1 MMEQIMEE
9 RGKEATGCTSGI
21 EDPDIAAVGSS
32 ETPKR
37 QGPYL
42 SDENVT
48 CSALKILKDTYAWE
62 GLVSEAAPTV
72 EDEVHAL

>member
-9 RGKEATGCTSGI
+9 RGEKATGCTSRTG
-21 EDPDIAAVGSS
+21 DPDIAAVASS

-42 SDENVT
+42 SGENVT
-48 CSALKILKDTYAWE
+48 CSVLKSPKDACARE
-62 GLVSEAAPTV
+62 GLVSGERLLT
-72 EDEVHAL
+72 L

>member
-1 MMEQIMEE
+1 MEEMMEQIMKE
-9 RGKEATGCTSGI
+9 RGEKATGCTSGKG
-21 EDPDIAAVGSS
+21 DPDTAAVGSS

-48 CSALKILKDTYAWE
+48 CSALKIPKDTHALE
-62 GLVSEAAPTV
+62 GLVSEERLPP
-72 EDEVHAL
+72 L